1 MKKILIILLFSLFA
15 SSNLFA
21 DSSEL
26 NRFNQW
32 LFENGYHQ
40 YLNIKENPVCKE
52 EPKYSDLWYSNK
64 CYKFQGS
71 NNLNIKIKNR
81 GFSATN
87 IPYHLNPNRDT
98 LIYYL

>member
-21 DSSEL
+21 ENFEL

-40 YLNIKENPVCKE
+40 YLNIKENPACKE

-64 CYKFQGS
+64 CFS
-71 NNLNIKIKNR
+71 IHNIALQN
-81 GFSATN
+81 
-87 IPYHLNPNRDT
+87 
-98 LIYYL
+98 